1 MYFSVNKNEKS
12 RDEYKEFLYK
22 TLNLP
27 IHSAESIFF
36 WQGRLEASPFIK
48 GGTILTSFLEKVSG
62 SYGFKTEYD
71 SVAETNNTTEKS
83 VFELSKEMFDIRKQ
97 KKTLQKME
105 EKMDE
110 SGDLHK
116 EREAI
121 IEKID
126 ILEVEAYTRDID
138 SKLES
143 LTEYEQS
150 IDQSVENK

>member
-1 MYFSVNKNEKS
+1 M
-12 RDEYKEFLYK
+12 
-22 TLNLP
+22 
-27 IHSAESIFF
+27 
-36 WQGRLEASPFIK
+36 
-48 GGTILTSFLEKVSG
+48 
-62 SYGFKTEYD
+62 
-71 SVAETNNTTEKS
+71 
-83 VFELSKEMFDIRKQ
+83 FELSKEMFDIRKQ

-138 SKLES
+138 SKLQS